1 MIQKIKHF
9 FSKELWSS
17 TNQNYSKT
25 QRFFLRQT
33 RVITLAFR
41 GFREDEVLL
50 RSSALTFYTLISI
63 VPIIAMAFGI
73 AKGFGYDEKLNEV
86 ISSYFS
92 QQPDISEALLEFSH
106 SSLENAKGGLIAGFG
121 FVMLMW
127 SVIKVLSN
135 IELSFNAVWGIK
147 TPRTIIKKFTEYIA
161 IMLIAPIFIA
171 LSSAI
176 TIFISAAVNNVATQH
191 DMFSLLGP
199 AVRIL
204 LEATPYIIIWLL
216 FAFIYMAIPNTK
228 VKFKH
233 AFIAGIIAGTSFNLL
248 EWVYFSF
255 QIGAAQSNAIY
266 GSFAALPLFLVWVQS
281 SWIVVL
287 FGCEIAFSSQNV
299 HRFVYEKEVNNISIN
314 HKRKISLLILLHMN
328 KEFNKGEKA
337 FNIDKL
343 CGITKLP
350 IRLIRSVLDEL
361 IKAEIISEI
370 TNQDNTASY
379 QPARSLNN
387 LKLSEINTLIDSSG
401 SNEVPIGKENE
412 GAVIQ
417 KITED
422 LQDAVLNNA
431 VNLTLL
437 QIEEKIRV

>member
-1 MIQKIKHF
+1 M
-9 FSKELWSS
+9 
-17 TNQNYSKT
+17 
-25 QRFFLRQT
+25 
-33 RVITLAFR
+33 
-41 GFREDEVLL
+41 
-50 RSSALTFYTLISI
+50 LI
-63 VPIIAMAFGI
+63 
-73 AKGFGYDEKLNEV
+73 
-86 ISSYFS
+86 
-92 QQPDISEALLEFSH
+92 
-106 SSLENAKGGLIAGFG
+106 
-121 FVMLMW
+121 W
-127 SVIKVLSN
+127 SVIKVLGN

-176 TIFISAAVNNVATQH
+176 TIFISAAVNDVATQH

-204 LEATPYIIIWLL
+204 LEATPYIIVWLL
-216 FAFIYMAIPNTK
+216 FAFIYIVIPNTK

-281 SWIVVL
+281 SWIIVL

-299 HRFVYEKEVNNISIN
+299 HRFIYEKEVNDISVN

-328 KEFNKGEKA
+328 TEFNNGKKA
-337 FNIDKL
+337 LNVDQL

-350 IRLIRSVLDEL
+350 IRLIRNVITEL
-361 IKAEIISEI
+361 IKAKIITEVV
-370 TNQDNTASY
+370 TQDNTPSY
-379 QPARSLNN
+379 QPARN
-387 LKLSEINTLIDSSG
+387 LDNVKLSELNNLIDSSG
-401 SNEVPIGKENE
+401 SNEVPIGNE
-412 GAVIQ
+412 TESAIISKVTTDLQNAVMKSEADITLREIEQ
-417 KITED
+417 KISS
-422 LQDAVLNNA
+422 
-431 VNLTLL
+431 
-437 QIEEKIRV
+437 